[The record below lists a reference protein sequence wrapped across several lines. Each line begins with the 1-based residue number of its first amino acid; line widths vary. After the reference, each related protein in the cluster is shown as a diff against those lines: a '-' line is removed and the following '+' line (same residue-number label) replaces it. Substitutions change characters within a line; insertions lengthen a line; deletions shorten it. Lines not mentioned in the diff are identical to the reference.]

1 MKRACLAAFLATAC
15 LAACGRQAQRPE
27 AAAPA
32 PPTPASA
39 MAGTATASAI
49 EPAILKRLRPAL
61 EHDPADIVVNPRS
74 QKTVVAFLDYRCGKC
89 KASAP
94 ALYALVE
101 RRPDV
106 RLIIKQYP
114 YWGGFSE
121 TAAAV
126 MSTPAARSKGLPLHR
141 QLMSEIRLD
150 DAVLR
155 RRLTEAGVDADAAF
169 AEAKNLAVRQHMDQT
184 KTLVTELHIEGTP
197 AFVVGRTLI
206 SGPDISQV
214 EAALPR
220 S

>member
-1 MKRACLAAFLATAC
+1 MVGA
-15 LAACGRQAQRPE
+15 
-27 AAAPA
+27 
-32 PPTPASA
+32 
-39 MAGTATASAI
+39 ATASPI
-49 EPAILKRLRPAL
+49 DPAVLERLRPAL
-61 EHDPADIVVNPRS
+61 EHDPADIVVNPAG

-106 RLIIKQYP
+106 RLVIKQYP

-126 MSTPAARSKGLPLHR
+126 MSSPAARSKGLPLHR
-141 QLMSEIRLD
+141 QLMSETRLD
-150 DAVLR
+150 AAVLR
-155 RRLTEAGVDADAAF
+155 SRLTEAGIDADAAF
-169 AEAKNLAVRQHMDQT
+169 AEAKSPTLRRHMDQT
-184 KTLVTELHIEGTP
+184 KTLVSELHIEGTP
-197 AFVVGRTLI
+197 AFVVGGMLV